1 MLEWIITSS
10 VLILF
15 VTVIRYLF
23 RKRLSLRVRYA
34 LWLAVAI
41 RLLIPVIF
49 FDSPISILN
58 LLPTGENAGT
68 DTAYVPVQDMEGTED
83 TEPMDVVEDTAPN
96 YGGMN
101 WSDGNIEPGH
111 SSANNYQTGLGGQED
126 RTGMPGALWADP
138 EEPGRVSSKVHSR
151 NPEKEEFL
159 FFKTATLLRIWLYGV
174 IASAVLIIAVNLS
187 YARRLRRSRT
197 DFSQNPR
204 GKLPVYVSKIV
215 RTPCLFGIF
224 HPAIYLTPGAAEAQE
239 NLYYVLCHEKVH
251 YRHRDNLWSLVRT
264 ACLCLHWYN
273 PFVWLAA
280 SLSRQD
286 GELACDE
293 ETIRQLGEDQRKD
306 YGMALLEFC
315 AKGHVP
321 FGSVT
326 LATTMSG
333 GKRKLRERLELIAK
347 QPKKTVGTLAAV
359 VLLIVLLLAMTFTG
373 RRVQQEMGDMQ
384 AKAAGTQ
391 GEENNGS
398 KIDSEPGA
406 NEGTGGNG
414 VYGDSEEA
422 GEVEEWVF
430 GYSDYTGYL
439 DECLQWSKIDRD
451 RFVGQDYDG
460 DGLIDRVWR
469 DNIEDWAVA
478 NYRIEFGNGDV
489 LQIDN
494 MGGGEPKIRSVDLAG
509 DGTPE
514 ILVTLE
520 YGYSTDP
527 TAFGSMALFEKT
539 SAGYV
544 QMELPGGMIKEPR
557 DSEDPNGG
565 LQKYIPT
572 LTYHIEKAGNSRVR
586 ITCLESVDEAPLD
599 VTVDLSQEA
608 WDAIGYDVDVRGEG
622 SDERPIWKVEI
633 GEGRDGLPRLL
644 LHTGM
649 INRWCPD
656 GVILTLNGQDGKLH
670 MERMDYYHYY
680 EERVPIDLGDGN
692 TYELL
697 LMGSSLLG
705 SGRYRT
711 DSVSLVWV
719 HDNVGQWV
727 EEIDFTEAGRDSYSV
742 DGIPHLEAY
751 SPDGGILVTDLNFD
765 GVEDF
770 CIQAWTGSHNTP
782 YYCFVRDV
790 ELQKFVYVGM
800 IANVETDEA
809 NRRIVS
815 STYDGGEQ
823 YSTSHY
829 YLDEENQLVLERW
842 GMINY
847 SSSAELDEL
856 DLIYVNTSFSLP
868 AIANWDYEIYGG
880 ELLGN
885 ILYCAEQALIELYRW
900 SGAKVESAYFTVTDH
915 GAVYFAQTAEE
926 LLKGDYFYSRC
937 YGASVG
943 SVGLTGFSSEIQH
956 MIFNPTCSPVSIERF
971 PDNLEQLGD
980 EEIAAWY
987 FERWAEAAGNG
998 ETIDSIEENMKDNTA
1013 LRNFVI
1019 RAKSGVYYEM
1029 TYYSEDLTQINYIF
1043 GPYPDYPRH

>member
-10 VLILF
+10 VLIMF

-41 RLLIPVIF
+41 RLLIPVTF
-49 FDSPISILN
+49 FDSPVSVLN
-58 LLPTGENAGT
+58 LLPIGENAGIDEGAGT
-68 DTAYVPVQDMEGTED
+68 TYSPVKDMDDVEN
-83 TEPMDVVEDTAPN
+83 TEPTYDA
-96 YGGMN
+96 MN
-101 WSDGNIEPGH
+101 WSNENEGPDHVGADNPQI
-111 SSANNYQTGLGGQED
+111 GLNGQED
-126 RTGMPGALWADP
+126 SEGIPEVWRGNTGEP
-138 EEPGRVSSKVHSR
+138 EPVGSKVTASTSG
-151 NPEKEEFL
+151 KEESL
-159 FFKTATLLRIWLYGV
+159 LFKTSALLRIWLCGV
-174 IASAVLIIAVNLS
+174 IAGAVLIIAVNLS
-187 YARRLRRSRT
+187 YARRLQRSRT
-197 DFSQNPR
+197 DFSQNPVE
-204 GKLPVYVSKIV
+204 KLPVYVSKIV

-224 HPAIYLTPGAAEAQE
+224 HPAIYLTPEATEAQE
-239 NLYYVLCHEKVH
+239 NLHYVLRHEKVH
-251 YRHRDNLWSLVRT
+251 YKHRDNLWSLIRT
-264 ACLCLHWYN
+264 VCLCLHWYN

-347 QPKKTVGTLAAV
+347 QPKKTVGALAAV
-359 VLLIVLLLAMTFTG
+359 VLLIALLVTITFTG
-373 RRVQQEMGDMQ
+373 RQMQQEMGGMQ
-384 AKAAGTQ
+384 AQAAGTQ
-391 GEENNGS
+391 GEENKGLES
-398 KIDSEPGA
+398 DSEPGA
-406 NEGTGGNG
+406 EGGAGGNG
-414 VYGDSEEA
+414 VYGDSKEA

-439 DECLQWSKIDRD
+439 DECLQWSKIYRD
-451 RFVGQDYDG
+451 RFVDQDYDG

-489 LQIDN
+489 LQIND

-509 DGTPE
+509 NGTPE

-527 TAFGSMALFEKT
+527 TVFGSMALFEKT
-539 SAGYV
+539 REGYV
-544 QMELPGGMIKEPR
+544 QIELPGGMIKEPR
-557 DSEDPNGG
+557 DSEDANGG
-565 LQKYIPT
+565 LWKYIPT

-586 ITCLESVDEAPLD
+586 ISCLESADEAPLD
-599 VTVDLSQEA
+599 VTVDLSLEV
-608 WDAIGYDVDVRGEG
+608 WDGIGPDFAIYGEIN
-622 SDERPIWKVEI
+622 DERPIWKVEI

-644 LHTGM
+644 LYTGM
-649 INRWCPD
+649 INRGCPD
-656 GVILTLNGQDGKLH
+656 SVILTLNGQDGKLH

-680 EERVPIDLGDGN
+680 DEHVPIDLGDGN
-692 TYELL
+692 TYELS
-697 LMGSSLLG
+697 LMGSTLLG
-705 SGRYRT
+705 SGKYRT
-711 DSVSLVWV
+711 ESVSLVWL
-719 HDNVGQWV
+719 HDNVGEWV
-727 EEIDFTEAGRDSYSV
+727 EEIDFTEARRESGGSQ
-742 DGIPHLEAY
+742 LEAI

-765 GVEDF
+765 GIQDF
-770 CIQAWTGSHNTP
+770 CIQAWTANGNTP

-790 ELQKFVYVGM
+790 ELQQFVYVGI

-809 NRRIVS
+809 NRCIVS
-815 STYDGGEQ
+815 STYDGGQQ
-823 YSTSHY
+823 YSTSYY
-829 YLDEENQLVLERW
+829 YLDGENQLVLKRW

-847 SSSAELDEL
+847 SPSAELDEL
-856 DLIYVNTSFSLP
+856 DLTYVNTSFSLP
-868 AIANWDYEIYGG
+868 AIVNWEYEIYGG

-885 ILYCAEQALIELYRW
+885 MLYCAEQALIELYRW
-900 SGAKVESAYFTVTDH
+900 SGAKVETAYFTVTDH
-915 GAVYFAQTAEE
+915 GTVYFAQTAEE
-926 LLKGDYFYSRC
+926 LPKEDYFYSRC

-943 SVGLTGFSSEIQH
+943 PVGLTGFSNGIQH
-956 MIFNPTCSPVSIERF
+956 MIFDPTCSPVSIERF

-987 FERWAEAAGNG
+987 FEQWAEAAGNG
-998 ETIDSIEENMKDNTA
+998 EAIDSIEENMKDNTA

-1019 RAKSGVYYEM
+1019 KTKSGVYYEM
-1029 TYYSEDLTQINYIF
+1029 TYYSEDLTQVNYIF